1 MTKSGAENSIAA
13 SAADGLAAA
22 LARVRACR
30 LCAAELPAAS
40 RPVLRVKPGT
50 RILIV
55 GQAPGARASASG
67 LPFDDPSGDRLR
79 RWLGVDR
86 AVFYG
91 HPGLSMMPMAFCFP
105 GRDARGADRPPPPR
119 CAAAWHPELRQ
130 AMPEPE
136 LTLLLG
142 RYAQARYLGSNR
154 RATLTETVAA
164 WRGHGPR
171 TMPLPHPSWRNT
183 RWLAAHP
190 WFEAETLPVLR
201 ARVSALLG
209 G

>member
-1 MTKSGAENSIAA
+1 MTKTGAENSIV
-13 SAADGLAAA
+13 AAA
-22 LARVRACR
+22 EAGLDAVLARVRACR

-55 GQAPGARASASG
+55 GQAPGARASATG

-79 RWLGVDR
+79 RWLGIDR
-86 AVFYG
+86 ATFYG
-91 HPGLSMMPMAFCFP
+91 HPGLSMMPTAFCFP
-105 GRDARGADRPPPPR
+105 GRDARGADRPPPAR
-119 CAAAWHPELRQ
+119 CAPAWHPVLRP
-130 AMPEPE
+130 AMPDLE
-136 LTLLLG
+136 LTLLVG
-142 RYAQARYLGSNR
+142 RYAQARYLGAHR
-154 RATLTETVAA
+154 GATLTETVAA
-164 WRGHGPR
+164 WRAYGPQ

-183 RWLAAHP
+183 SWLAAHP
-190 WFEAETLPVLR
+190 WFEAETLPALR